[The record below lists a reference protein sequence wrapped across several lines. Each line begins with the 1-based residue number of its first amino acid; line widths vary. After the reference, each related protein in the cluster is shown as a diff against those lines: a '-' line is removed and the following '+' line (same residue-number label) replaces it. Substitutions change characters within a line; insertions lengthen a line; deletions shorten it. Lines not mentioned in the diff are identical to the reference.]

1 MMKYIITENRLVDF
15 VDKYLEDSV
24 GRLRVF
30 PLTHINA
37 REGDFELVKDN
48 GETIFTYGDYHL
60 GVEEHLFY
68 KMMALFNLEQREL
81 EKLLEKWFDKH
92 YPENMVITAYPIVE

>member
-1 MMKYIITENRLVDF
+1 MKYTITENRLLDF

-24 GRLRVF
+24 GKLRVF

-68 KMMALFNLEQREL
+68 KMMALFNLE
-81 EKLLEKWFDKH
+81 KWFDK
-92 YPENMVITAYPIVE
+92 YYSGNMVITAYPIVE

>member
-1 MMKYIITENRLVDF
+1 MKYIITENRLVDF

-24 GRLRVF
+24 GRLRVS

-68 KMMALFNLEQREL
+68 KMMSLFNLEKSL
-81 EKLLEKWFDKH
+81 NFLL
-92 YPENMVITAYPIVE
+92 ITFILKVKPNFFICS

>member
-1 MMKYIITENRLVDF
+1 MKYIITENRLVDF

-37 REGDFELVKDN
+37 RDGDFELVKDN
-48 GETIFTYGDYHL
+48 GETIFTY
-60 GVEEHLFY
+60 F
-68 KMMALFNLEQREL
+68 
-81 EKLLEKWFDKH
+81 
-92 YPENMVITAYPIVE
+92 